1 MSVKSQHSTPPAS
14 RTPAGHPET
23 VDQPKRASYGARSL
37 AVLRIATGFLFLWPF
52 ADKLFGLGYSTP
64 AAGAWIHG
72 GSPTKGFLSKV
83 DVGPFASMFHAWA
96 GTWWADWLF
105 MLSLLGIGL
114 ALVAGAGLRIAAVS
128 GTLLMLLMWAAEWPP
143 ARSTGAG
150 AATHSTNPFLDYHLV
165 YALVLIVLAAA
176 CAGDTWGI
184 GRRWAAFA
192 GDRAWL
198 R

>member
-1 MSVKSQHSTPPAS
+1 MSIKPAHENL
-14 RTPAGHPET
+14 TAPTIPAHRSE
-23 VDQPKRASYGARSL
+23 VDSPRASYGARSL
-37 AVLRIATGFLFLWPF
+37 AVLRIAAGLVFLWPF

-72 GSPTKGFLSKV
+72 GSPTRGFLSSV
-83 DVGPFASMFHAWA
+83 DV
-96 GTWWADWLF
+96 
-105 MLSLLGIGL
+105 GL

-128 GTLLMLLMWAAEWPP
+128 GTALMLLMWAAEWPL
-143 ARSTGAG
+143 ARTTGAG
-150 AATHSTNPFLDYHLV
+150 APTHSTNPILDYHLV

-192 GDRAWL
+192 GDRTWL